1 MKAIERKKYYQP
13 AIRITELR
21 PIRLLAGSGP
31 ESDGKEQS
39 SPVTP
44 SRSFVFEDEE

>member
-1 MKAIERKKYYQP
+1 MKAIGRKKYCHP

-21 PIRLLAGSGP
+21 PIRLLAGSPQSDEGTKPGP
-31 ESDGKEQS
+31 SG
-39 SPVTP
+39 PT